1 MMSEIRRELEQQKS
15 AKKPPVTDGGREVP
29 GQ

>member
-1 MMSEIRRELEQQKS
+1 MMKEIRRELEQLEN
-15 AKKPPVTDGGREVP
+15 ANKPPVTDGRREVP

>member
-1 MMSEIRRELEQQKS
+1 MKDVRKELEQQKS
-15 AKKPPVTDGGREVP
+15 ANKPPVTDGRREVP